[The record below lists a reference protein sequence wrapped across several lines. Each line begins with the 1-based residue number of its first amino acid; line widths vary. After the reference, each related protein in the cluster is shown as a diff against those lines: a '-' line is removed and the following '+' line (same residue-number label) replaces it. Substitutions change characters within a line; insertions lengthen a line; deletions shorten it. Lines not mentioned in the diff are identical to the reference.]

1 MARNEYFKEPKHIQ
15 HSLEV
20 TNSISKNN
28 AMLLPAL
35 QNQAMFV
42 PNGNALDLHCAPT
55 SVATAKGNAIRW
67 TFSPRSGGSSS
78 ANEVPT
84 QNPNRLHIASTTV
97 EQNDGIYKC
106 HFGDEYQV
114 SNKRTIKKIFTPL
127 YLGCVINCTYY
138 HRDIVSSIKH

>member
-1 MARNEYFKEPKHIQ
+1 MARNDYFKEPKYIQ

-20 TNSISKNN
+20 TNSISRND

-55 SVATAKGNAIRW
+55 SVATSKGNAIRW
-67 TFSPRSGGSSS
+67 TFSPRSGSSS
-78 ANEVPT
+78 ANAVPT

-97 EQNDGIYKC
+97 AQHDGIYKC

-114 SNKRTIKKIFTPL
+114 SSKRTKWKRKIFATL
-127 YLGCVINCTYY
+127 HLGCVINCTN
-138 HRDIVSSIKH
+138 

>member
-1 MARNEYFKEPKHIQ
+1 MARNEYFKEPKQIQ

-20 TNSISKNN
+20 TNSISKND

-35 QNQAMFV
+35 QNEAMFV

-55 SVATAKGNAIRW
+55 SVATSKGNAIRW
-67 TFSPRSGGSSS
+67 TFSARSGGSST
-78 ANEVPT
+78 ANVVPT

-97 EQNDGIYKC
+97 AQNDGIYKC

-114 SNKRTIKKIFTPL
+114 SSKRMKWKQKNLRHTLSRLCYKLHVLT
-127 YLGCVINCTYY
+127 
-138 HRDIVSSIKH
+138 S